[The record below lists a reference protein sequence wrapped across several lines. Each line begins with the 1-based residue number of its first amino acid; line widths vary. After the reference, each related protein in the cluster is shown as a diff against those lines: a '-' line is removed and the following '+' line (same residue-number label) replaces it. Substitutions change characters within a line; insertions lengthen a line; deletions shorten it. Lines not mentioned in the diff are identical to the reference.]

1 MRYETSYI
9 LFLYREMHFPKAG
22 SISWLKTRQQLSFA
36 SIVLSKL
43 FLLLL
48 YMYSQNLSCNLFS
61 TIPVLYLCSYFAVLF
76 YTSPVSSVKKVFFLL
91 FGKFIFMTS
100 QNTCSNFCSISLHLE
115 IKYYTIEISEIYLS
129 REDSHLFRW

>member
-9 LFLYREMHFPKAG
+9 LFLYREMHFPKAD

-61 TIPVLYLCSYFAVLF
+61 TIPILYLCSYFAVLF
-76 YTSPVSSVKKVFFLL
+76 YTSPVSSVK
-91 FGKFIFMTS
+91 
-100 QNTCSNFCSISLHLE
+100 
-115 IKYYTIEISEIYLS
+115 
-129 REDSHLFRW
+129 